1 MIDTCGNMILKKE
14 TTNVA
19 ILLGL
24 SIAVPSTA
32 GTKAVLYEDSDLIE
46 CNYRF
51 NNPENVNTK
60 RLDEYFNENYKVI
73 EMNEDIIIKGDIQF
87 LGAIQRFSESQLD
100 LDSDFAKVLDSLTL
114 KMSNNKPLRKRF

>member
-1 MIDTCGNMILKKE
+1 MIDTCGNIILKKE